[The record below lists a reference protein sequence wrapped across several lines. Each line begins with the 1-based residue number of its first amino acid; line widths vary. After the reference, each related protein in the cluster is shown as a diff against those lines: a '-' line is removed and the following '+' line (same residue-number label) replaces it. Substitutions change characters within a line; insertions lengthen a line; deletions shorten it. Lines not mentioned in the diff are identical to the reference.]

1 MSRFV
6 IQIPVVDIE
15 KTVEVIVKVNGARQ
29 RTRYKVELFD
39 WPEGATHEARI
50 DRLREIIAAFD
61 PAWELFQIGPDNDE
75 GKIPIVFRQRAAPAS
90 PDALTR
96 DVAAN

>member
-15 KTVEVIVKVNGARQ
+15 KTVEVTVKVNGER
-29 RTRYKVELFD
+29 RRVLYKVELFD
-39 WPEGATHEARI
+39 WPEGATHEDRI
-50 DRLREIIAAFD
+50 DRLRAIIAGFD
-61 PAWELFQIGPDNDE
+61 DAWELFQIGPDNDE
-75 GKIPIVFRQRAAPAS
+75 GKIPIVFRQRRAPSA
-90 PDALTR
+90 PEDLTR